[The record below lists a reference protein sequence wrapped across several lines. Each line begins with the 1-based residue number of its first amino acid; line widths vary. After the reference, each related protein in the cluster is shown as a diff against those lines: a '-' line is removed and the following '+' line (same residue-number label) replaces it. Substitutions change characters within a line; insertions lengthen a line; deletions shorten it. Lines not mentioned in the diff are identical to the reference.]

1 MTSTR
6 DRNTPGNY
14 NMDKQISIFP
24 GQYQGYVHSSYGIAP
39 RTYMPGTGLIG
50 ARIPRSE
57 LSTNSCD
64 VESMLFGIGS
74 CDLEVARPVIRPQ
87 LQHHTILNIHE
98 LLPLIIPPPIVTD
111 IQDQKPMWL
120 N

>member
-14 NMDKQISIFP
+14 KMYKQISVFP
-24 GQYQGYVHSSYGIAP
+24 GHYQEYIHSSYGIAP

-57 LSTNSCD
+57 LSNNSCD
-64 VESMLFGIGS
+64 IESMLFGIGS
-74 CDLEVARPVIRPQ
+74 SDMEVQRPVVKPQ
-87 LQHHTILNIHE
+87 LQQHSTLNIHE
-98 LLPLIIPPPIVTD
+98 LLPVIIPPPVTVD